1 MKIMNNDMKN
11 VLFGGLCFI
20 LALASC
26 NGKGKTNGTGYL
38 IDGEI
43 SDIKNG
49 MVYLKEY
56 QDKNFTLVDSAEVTN
71 GKFEF
76 RGFALQTLA
85 YGLTTD
91 KESNN
96 PLMFFLGNELMN
108 IKMSEEKKTLDIE
121 GSPINTLYQETV
133 SKVGK
138 EGFDINEFATANPAS
153 ALTPYYIMRNLAWG
167 LDLEQLQGLRAKL
180 DKSLDGNKYVKQM
193 EDLIARKEAV
203 QVGKIA
209 PDFTLPDPD
218 GKPVS
223 LKDFRGKYV
232 LVSFWAGW
240 CPDCRRENPFI
251 VEAYNKYKNKN
262 FTVLG
267 VSIDRDRETW
277 LKTIDQQGLTWTQ
290 VSDLKYWQSPV
301 LELYAIRWVPTGILL
316 DPEGKILNVSL
327 NEDELVKNLA
337 SVFG

>member
-1 MKIMNNDMKN
+1 MVKRII
-11 VLFGGLCFI
+11 GGLC
-20 LALASC
+20 LALALTSC
-26 NGKGKTNGTGYL
+26 NGNKGKVNGNGYL
-38 IDGEI
+38 INGEI
-43 SDIKNG
+43 SDIRSG

-56 QDKNFTLVDSAEVTN
+56 QDKNYTLVDSAEVSG

-76 RGFALQTLA
+76 RGFAMQTLA

-96 PLMFFLGNELMN
+96 PLVFFLGNEAMK
-108 IKMSEEKKTLDIE
+108 IKMSEANKTLHIE
-121 GSPINTLYQETV
+121 GSPINTLYQETAD
-133 SKVGK
+133 KVGK
-138 EGFDINEFATANPAS
+138 EGFDINEFVAANPAS
-153 ALTPYYIMRNLAWG
+153 ALAPYYIMRNLAWG
-167 LDLEQLQGLRAKL
+167 LDLEQLQTLRSKL

-193 EDLIARKEAV
+193 EGLIARKEAV

-251 VEAYNKYKNKN
+251 VEAYNKYKGKN

-267 VSIDRDRETW
+267 VSLDRNRETW
-277 LKTIDQQGLTWTQ
+277 LNTIEQQGLTWTQ
-290 VSDLKYWQSPV
+290 VSDLKYWQGDV
-301 LELYAIRWVPTGILL
+301 VELYAIRWVPTGILL
-316 DPEGKILNVSL
+316 DPNGKILNISL

-337 SVFG
+337 SVFEQ

>member
-1 MKIMNNDMKN
+1 MVKRII
-11 VLFGGLCFI
+11 GGLC
-20 LALASC
+20 LALALTSC
-26 NGKGKTNGTGYL
+26 NGNKGKVNGNGYL
-38 IDGEI
+38 INGEI
-43 SDIKNG
+43 SDIRSG

-56 QDKNFTLVDSAEVTN
+56 HDKSYTLVDSAEVS
-71 GKFEF
+71 GGEFEF
-76 RGFALQTLA
+76 RGFAMQTLA

-96 PLMFFLGNELMN
+96 PLVFFLGNEAMK
-108 IKMSEEKKTLDIE
+108 IKMSEANKTLHIE
-121 GSPINTLYQETV
+121 GSPINTLYQETAD
-133 SKVGK
+133 KVGK
-138 EGFDINEFATANPAS
+138 EGFDINEFVAANPAS
-153 ALTPYYIMRNLAWG
+153 ALAPYYIMRNLAWG
-167 LDLEQLQGLRAKL
+167 LDLEQLQTLRSKL
-180 DKSLDGNKYVKQM
+180 DKSLDGNMYVKQM
-193 EDLIARKEAV
+193 EGLIARKEAV

-251 VEAYNKYKNKN
+251 VEAYNKYKGKN

-267 VSIDRDRETW
+267 VSLDRNRETW
-277 LKTIDQQGLTWTQ
+277 LNTIEQQGLTWTQ
-290 VSDLKYWQSPV
+290 VSDLKYWQGDV
-301 LELYAIRWVPTGILL
+301 VGLYAIRWVPTGILL
-316 DPEGKILNVSL
+316 DPNGKILNISL

-337 SVFG
+337 SVFEQ

>member
-1 MKIMNNDMKN
+1 MKKQI
-11 VLFGGLCFI
+11 FGGLCLV
-20 LALASC
+20 LALTSC
-26 NGKGKTNGTGYL
+26 GGGKGQTNGTGYL
-38 IDGEI
+38 ISGEI
-43 SDIKNG
+43 SDIKSG

-56 QDKNFTLVDSAEVTN
+56 EDKNYTLVDSAEVEN

-76 RGFALQTLA
+76 RGIALQTLA

-96 PLMFFLGNELMN
+96 PLVFFLGNELLN
-108 IKMSEEKKTLDIE
+108 IKMSEEKKTIDIE

-133 SKVGK
+133 GKVGK
-138 EGFDINEFATANPAS
+138 EGFDINEFVAANPTS
-153 ALTPYYIMRNLAWG
+153 ALAPYYIMRNLAWG
-167 LDLEQLQGLRAKL
+167 LDLDQLKGLRANL

-193 EDLIARKEAV
+193 ESLIAKKEAI

-232 LVSFWAGW
+232 LVDFWASW

-251 VEAYNKYKNKN
+251 IEAYNKYKNKN
-262 FTVLG
+262 FTILG
-267 VSIDRDRETW
+267 VSLDRNREAW
-277 LKTIDQQGLTWTQ
+277 VNGIEKEGLIWTQ
-290 VSDLKYWQSPV
+290 VSDLKYWSSDV
-301 LELYAIRWVPTGILL
+301 VDLYAIRWIPTGILL
-316 DPEGKILNVSL
+316 DPDGKILNISL

-337 SVFG
+337 SVFEK

>member
-1 MKIMNNDMKN
+1 MKK
-11 VLFGGLCFI
+11 VLFGGLCVI

-26 NGKGKTNGTGYL
+26 NGKGKTNGEGYL

-43 SDIKNG
+43 SDIKDG

-56 QDKNFTLVDSAEVTN
+56 QDKNFILVDSAEVEG

-96 PLMFFLGNELMN
+96 PLVFFLGNEMMKIN
-108 IKMSEEKKTLDIE
+108 MSEEKKTLDIE

-133 SKVGK
+133 GKVGK
-138 EGFDINEFATANPAS
+138 EGFDINEFTDANPAS
-153 ALTPYYIMRNLAWG
+153 ALAPYYIMRNLAWG
-167 LDLEQLQGLRAKL
+167 LDLNQLQTLRSKL
-180 DKSLDGNKYVKQM
+180 DKSLDNNLYVRQM
-193 EDLIARKEAV
+193 DDLIAKKEAV

-209 PDFTLPDPD
+209 PNFTLPDPD

-267 VSIDRDRETW
+267 VSIDRNRETW
-277 LKTIDQQGLTWTQ
+277 LNTVEKQGLTWTQ
-290 VSDLKYWQSPV
+290 VSDLKYWQSDV
-301 LELYAIRWVPTGILL
+301 VNLYAIRWVPTGILL
-316 DPEGKILNVSL
+316 DPDGRILNISL

-337 SVFG
+337 SVFEQ